1 MKTFGQRSINN
12 LKGVHPTLV
21 LLMNTAIKDSPIDF
35 IIVQG
40 VRTTIEQAEFYSWGR
55 TKLNPNTGK
64 MTKVTNA
71 DGIKNKSNHQIKADG
86 YGHAVDLYPFF
97 DGKVQV
103 NYKDTIAKLKIIAEH
118 IKKVAKSINIKI
130 VWGGDF
136 KSLYD
141 PPHFQLV

>member
-1 MKTFGQRSINN
+1 MKSFGQRSINN

-35 IIVQG
+35 TIVQG

-71 DGIKNKSNHQIKADG
+71 DGIKNKSNHQVKSDG
-86 YGHAVDLYPFF
+86 YGYAVDLYPFF
-97 DGKVQV
+97 DGKVQLEHPE
-103 NYKDTIAKLKIIAEH
+103 TINKLKLIADH
-118 IKKVAKSINIKI
+118 IKKVAKSMGIKI
-130 VWGGDF
+130 VCGGDWKMGDF
-136 KSLYD
+136 
-141 PPHFQLV
+141 PHFELS